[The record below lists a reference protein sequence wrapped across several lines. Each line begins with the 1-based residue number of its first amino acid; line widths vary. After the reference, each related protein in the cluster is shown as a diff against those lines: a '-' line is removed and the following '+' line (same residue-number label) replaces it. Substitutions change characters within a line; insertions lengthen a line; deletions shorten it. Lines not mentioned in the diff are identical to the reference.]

1 VNLYGEKMKLRQP
14 SDTKAK
20 YKTVFQAD
28 KHHVIF
34 GEGDERA

>member
-1 VNLYGEKMKLRQP
+1 MKLRQA
-14 SDTKAK
+14 SDARTK
-20 YKTVFQAD
+20 YQTVLQTD